1 MGSWHFPALLPFFLS
16 PSSFFSPLSFS
27 LPPISFCIF
36 YTHRYSSCLSGML
49 TGGADIQ
56 HLGRDIRAAAAHGCL
71 PRWRCLGVKLHF
83 LVSAGLHGC
92 RLTFPEILA
101 EQSFSNRGEVAPTP
115 ALFSGGHTDT
125 VSPWGRESGRRV
137 WRGNAGGAKG
147 ICPFDWRHF
156 WLP

>member
-27 LPPISFCIF
+27 LPPISLCIF
-36 YTHRYSSCLSGML
+36 YTHRYSSCRSGML
-49 TGGADIQ
+49 TVGADIQ
-56 HLGRDIRAAAAHGCL
+56 HLGRDIRAAAVHGCL

-115 ALFSGGHTDT
+115 RPVFLEDT
-125 VSPWGRESGRRV
+125 HYVSLWGRESGE
-137 WRGNAGGAKG
+137 KG
-147 ICPFDWRHF
+147 LERECRWSKRNLPF
-156 WLP
+156 